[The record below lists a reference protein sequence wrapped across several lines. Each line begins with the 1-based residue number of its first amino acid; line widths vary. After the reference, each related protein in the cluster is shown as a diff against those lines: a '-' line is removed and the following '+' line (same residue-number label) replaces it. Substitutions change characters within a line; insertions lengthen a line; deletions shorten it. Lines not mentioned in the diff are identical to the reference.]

1 MPDPSEG
8 ERIGN
13 LEAAGRVQDERIAA
27 LETAGIAAD
36 ERMVA
41 LATEIDGLHGKI
53 EHRATIEQA
62 KGVIMSAM
70 GCGPEAAFAVLVS
83 QSQAQNRKVSEIAA
97 ELAKA
102 QNHRHGSN

>member
-1 MPDPSEG
+1 MPEPSEG
-8 ERIGN
+8 ERIDD
-13 LEAAGRVQDERIAA
+13 LEAAGRVQDERIGA

-36 ERMVA
+36 GRMIA
-41 LATEIDGLHGKI
+41 LAEEIEGLHGMI

-97 ELAKA
+97 ELAKN
-102 QNHRHGSN
+102 QNQQPGSN